1 MIDLQKLVDI
11 MNVKLKELSEN
22 YAFRIFSDGDK
33 YIDPYLYQ
41 NEVKNA
47 YIQGVSSI
55 INSSIVPVE
64 SVLVETITTSTEII
78 VPIDGNAVTINE
90 EDGSITF
97 EAQTW
102 SEYISPIK
110 EVLTAYASN
119 TYKDPIE
126 LDEQTFVVTYTVSQP
141 RTGHIAQRDGVG
153 LSIPFTLITNYAV
166 VQNGINSRDV
176 ELTFEGKKVP
186 FTQLTFVRSPVMDSG
201 AFSNS
206 NGVAKNYMAVSA
218 MQISVSV
225 PALSDSNITSEHFDF
240 LLTGEP
246 KIYTVTLTLPN
257 KPNNLTQSYQMYFGD
272 CNIAVRELD
281 NVGQSITLVEALTLP
296 TEV

>member
-1 MIDLQKLVDI
+1 MIDLKKLVDI
-11 MNVKLKELSEN
+11 MTNKLNGLSSDFE
-22 YAFRIFSDGDK
+22 FCIFADGDK
-33 YIDPYLYQ
+33 YIDPYLDQ

-64 SVLVETITTSTEII
+64 SVLVETITTSTEIV

-102 SEYISPIK
+102 SEYIAPIK

-153 LSIPFTLITNYAV
+153 LSIPFTLITNYAI

-176 ELTFEGKKVP
+176 ELTFDGGKVP

-240 LLTGEP
+240 LLTGAP
-246 KIYTVTLTLPN
+246 KIYTVTLTLPG
-257 KPNNLTQSYQMYFGD
+257 KDTQSYQMYFGD

-281 NVGQSITLVEALTLP
+281 NVGQSITLVEALDLT
-296 TEV
+296 